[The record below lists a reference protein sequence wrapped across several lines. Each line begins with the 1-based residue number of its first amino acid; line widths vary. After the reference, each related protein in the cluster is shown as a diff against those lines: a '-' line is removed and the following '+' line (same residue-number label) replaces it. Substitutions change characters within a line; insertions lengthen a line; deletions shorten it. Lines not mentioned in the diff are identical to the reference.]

1 MLGHCRTPSTNRNV
15 AVVSI
20 TTAFVLLISTL
31 IPARAEPVTNR
42 ILAGHQMT
50 TKDGCSF
57 LKINFNIRIRYIS
70 HFPTDRGDELRVTIR
85 PIDPA
90 LSAIDTL
97 TRRESLRAPDSKASP
112 VKAIDF
118 EDTRAD
124 GPMLTIQFLH
134 PIAYSVGPGADFE
147 SIVIAMPDAKSKK
160 PCKPEY
166 PIGASGVWT
175 TTVEPEPAAE
185 SGSSIRSKDAGGAIV
200 LPDAAHDRAPGAI
213 SPAERKSAAAAM
225 DDARAALEKQDY
237 PQATQLL
244 SKVLRYPEHE
254 QSAEA
259 QELLAITYQKN
270 RQLSEAKAE
279 YEDYLRRYPRGGR
292 AESVRQQLAVIETVQ
307 TPSEEELRA
316 AKQGGGEFAPGPTAS
331 SLKGSASQFFVRDDS
346 FRNARD
352 PSLPPDVNADQDQ
365 VHRNVLL
372 SSLDVFGSWSNDQT
386 KSKFRFSGTE
396 EHQFGSDENEIVG
409 VAALFLETTV
419 NDWGTTARIG
429 RQTRNTGGVLGR
441 FDGALLG
448 WQAMPNVRWN
458 VVGGSPVARRKDEPF
473 KDDKFFLGTSV
484 DFNAVLDGLDLS
496 LFAIQQEVRDVTD
509 RQAIGAEFRY
519 LDQTHSAFLTLDYDT
534 HFGELNAA
542 VFNGSW
548 TLADKSVLSGAA
560 DYRKAPYLTSSNAL
574 QGQQAP
580 TLFQL
585 LKERT
590 QAEIAEMALDRTPA
604 YTSANI
610 GYSFPLKDK
619 LQLNLDA
626 TAAHIDGTIAS
637 FGVDAQPSTGNEF
650 YYSAQLVGSDVFR
663 DGDLF
668 IAGMRF
674 SDTQDYNMYAA
685 DIGIRFPLTP
695 EWRINPRV
703 LFTAR
708 DGKTTDLAEYSVQPA
723 LLVDYYLAKDL
734 AFEVEAGARH
744 TWREQYG
751 VKANET
757 DLFFTAGYRFD
768 FNKDGP
774 ANCPGPPAAP
784 SAAPSVGCK

>member
-1 MLGHCRTPSTNRNV
+1 
-15 AVVSI
+15 
-20 TTAFVLLISTL
+20 
-31 IPARAEPVTNR
+31 
-42 ILAGHQMT
+42 
-50 TKDGCSF
+50 
-57 LKINFNIRIRYIS
+57 
-70 HFPTDRGDELRVTIR
+70 
-85 PIDPA
+85 
-90 LSAIDTL
+90 
-97 TRRESLRAPDSKASP
+97 
-112 VKAIDF
+112 
-118 EDTRAD
+118 
-124 GPMLTIQFLH
+124 
-134 PIAYSVGPGADFE
+134 
-147 SIVIAMPDAKSKK
+147 
-160 PCKPEY
+160 
-166 PIGASGVWT
+166 
-175 TTVEPEPAAE
+175 
-185 SGSSIRSKDAGGAIV
+185 
-200 LPDAAHDRAPGAI
+200 
-213 SPAERKSAAAAM
+213 
-225 DDARAALEKQDY
+225 
-237 PQATQLL
+237 
-244 SKVLRYPEHE
+244 
-254 QSAEA
+254 
-259 QELLAITYQKN
+259 
-270 RQLSEAKAE
+270 
-279 YEDYLRRYPRGGR
+279 
-292 AESVRQQLAVIETVQ
+292 
-307 TPSEEELRA
+307 
-316 AKQGGGEFAPGPTAS
+316 
-331 SLKGSASQFFVRDDS
+331 
-346 FRNARD
+346 
-352 PSLPPDVNADQDQ
+352 
-365 VHRNVLL
+365 
-372 SSLDVFGSWSNDQT
+372 
-386 KSKFRFSGTE
+386 
-396 EHQFGSDENEIVG
+396 
-409 VAALFLETTV
+409 
-419 NDWGTTARIG
+419 
-429 RQTRNTGGVLGR
+429 
-441 FDGALLG
+441 
-448 WQAMPNVRWN
+448 
-458 VVGGSPVARRKDEPF
+458 
-473 KDDKFFLGTSV
+473 
-484 DFNAVLDGLDLS
+484 
-496 LFAIQQEVRDVTD
+496 VRDVTD